1 MLVIPEIQ
9 TATHL
14 ERRYAG
20 AVTDISLAAERILN
34 PTSLITA
41 ADVRTAPASPGIYGW
56 WFRRGALEVPDAP
69 YQERDGHQLLYVG
82 ISPSRAASAGTIRKR
97 LVQHVYGNA
106 SQSTLRRTLGVL
118 LAEPLNLTLALHN
131 GPAHYGTDGEARIT
145 RWMQENAR
153 VAWAV
158 DPEPWVVE
166 HELLGSAVLALNIDG
181 RSDDFVRSISARRS
195 AALAAAKG

>member
-1 MLVIPEIQ
+1 MP
-9 TATHL
+9 
-14 ERRYAG
+14 
-20 AVTDISLAAERILN
+20 DSSLTAERILN
-34 PTSLITA
+34 PSALTAA
-41 ADVRTAPASPGIYGW
+41 ADVRTVPASPGIYGW
-56 WFRRGALEVPDAP
+56 WFRRGALDVPGAA
-69 YQERDGHQLLYVG
+69 YREREGHQLLYVG
-82 ISPSRAASAGTIRKR
+82 IIPSRAASAGTLRKR

-118 LAEPLNLTLALHN
+118 LAEPLELTLALHN
-131 GPAHYGTDGEARIT
+131 GRAHYGTDGEARIT

-166 HELLGSAVLALNIDG
+166 HELLASAVLALNIDG
-181 RSDDFVRSISARRS
+181 RSDDFVRSISSRRS